1 MAVVHP
7 QEIYQLPRGRPDLL
21 IQEIRKQ
28 PVAIMVD
35 AASPSFQ
42 QYNGEGVITG
52 DDCGDEPNH
61 AVLAVGYGH
70 EGD

>member
-7 QEIYQLPRGRPDLL
+7 QRVYQLPRGRPDLL

-28 PVAIMVD
+28 PVAVMID
-35 AASPSFQ
+35 ASSASFQ

-52 DDCGDEPNH
+52 DDCGD
-61 AVLAVGYGH
+61 
-70 EGD
+70 